1 MVVSVSEGRRICGF
15 CTLPTYFFNGKCVE
29 CPLGMHSATPL
40 VDSKLFIPEDVKLA
54 NPADCSATGKE
65 KRVQAEFPEA
75 NFAEFGCRAC

>member
-1 MVVSVSEGRRICGF
+1 MQSS
-15 CTLPTYFFNGKCVE
+15 
-29 CPLGMHSATPL
+29 TPL
-40 VDSKLFIPEDVKLA
+40 EDSKLFIPEDVKLA